1 MSSPSVPRRSF
12 SRGDRSGS
20 MSGTRHG
27 LQSLTMSSG
36 EPQQGSHIVGSP
48 TRTSQGRR
56 STGGTSMRRPSIGFD
71 RLGSMS
77 CVFPYTASRFTS
89 LSHLYA
95 TFSILQYGPH
105 AKRSVL
111 LLASFLLFLL
121 FPLCWREK
129 LFSYYFLSKLAWG
142 ERSELTLSCA
152 FLFVFSLVSFP
163 SNQKLAV
170 ISRSSLLALATS
182 SELSIDLS
190 ISCLLNCVVA

>member
-36 EPQQGSHIVGSP
+36 EPQHGSHIVGSP

-77 CVFPYTASRFTS
+77 CVFLYTASRFTS

-111 LLASFLLFLL
+111 LLASFLFLL
-121 FPLCWREK
+121 FP
-129 LFSYYFLSKLAWG
+129 
-142 ERSELTLSCA
+142 
-152 FLFVFSLVSFP
+152 
-163 SNQKLAV
+163 
-170 ISRSSLLALATS
+170 ILLARKTFS
-182 SELSIDLS
+182 HYSYKT
-190 ISCLLNCVVA
+190 CLGLKDQS